1 VRGRYTA
8 PAGASYVFEKNTRFY
23 VDFLYGYGLRKGFSN
38 TEKLPGYNPLN
49 LGVEHV
55 FHAKFGAIREL
66 KLRFDCINVFDE
78 VYRLRRGHRARHL
91 RFAVRPPP
99 HLFSRAVRPLVR
111 QKGPKTI

>member
-8 PAGASYVFEKNTRFY
+8 SAGASYVFKKNTRFC
-23 VDFLYGYGLRKGFSN
+23 VDFLYGYGLKKGFAS

-66 KLRFDCINVFDE
+66 NCASIASTSLTRSIDFATAPALASPLRSTAPAATF
-78 VYRLRRGHRARHL
+78 
-91 RFAVRPPP
+91 
-99 HLFSRAVRPLVR
+99 
-111 QKGPKTI
+111 